1 MTRTKV
7 LLVDDH
13 PLVREWLSN
22 LINQQADMIV
32 CGEAEDAPHALSLV
46 ASLKPHLAIVDLSLK
61 SGSGIQ
67 LIKDLRQ
74 LDAALLILVLS
85 MHDESLYAERVLRA
99 GARGYVMKREVT
111 KKIIGAIRDVLR
123 GEIVLSEKLATT
135 MLGRFLQGQPGSPTS
150 PVAILADR
158 ELEVFQLLGRGWETR
173 RIAEELHISIKTV
186 QAHCARIKEKLNLKS
201 ATELLREAIRWEES
215 HLPR

>member
-7 LLVDDH
+7 LLIDDH
-13 PLVREWLSN
+13 PLVREWLST
-22 LINQQADMIV
+22 LINQQADLSV

-46 ASLKPHLAIVDLSLK
+46 ASLKPRLAIVDLSLK

-67 LIKDLRQ
+67 LIKDLKQ
-74 LDAALLILVLS
+74 LDASLLILVLS

-135 MLGRFLQGQPGSPTS
+135 MLGKLLQGQADSTLS
-150 PVAILADR
+150 PVTILGDR

-173 RIAEELHISIKTV
+173 RISEELHISIKTV

>member
-1 MTRTKV
+1 MTKTKV
-7 LLVDDH
+7 LLIDDH

-22 LINQQADMIV
+22 LINQQADLTV
-32 CGEAEDAPHALSLV
+32 CGEAEDAPHAVSLV

-61 SGSGIQ
+61 TGSGIQ

-74 LDAALLILVLS
+74 LDADLLILVLS
-85 MHDESLYAERVLRA
+85 MHDETLYAERVLRA

-135 MLGRFLQGQPGSPTS
+135 MLGRFLQGQPTGTSS
-150 PVAILADR
+150 PVEILADR

-173 RIAEELHISIKTV
+173 RIAEELRVSIKTV